1 MLSKMLDSQNKFKD
15 GQGGVC
21 QERVQ
26 HLANLALDVVE
37 SLLTTDE
44 TPINVRLNAAFRIF
58 ELCGTNTSD
67 AMGKAII
74 QGIESN
80 AREIERNAHELSYL
94 EALLKD
100 DMSSSNKKSDKKS
113 DNLNEIKSSVDGP
126 V

>member
-1 MLSKMLDSQNKFKD
+1 MIETTNSNSKEHLTH
-15 GQGGVC
+15 GVC

-26 HLANLALDVVE
+26 RLANLALDVVE

-58 ELCGTNTSD
+58 ELCGTNTTD

-74 QGIESN
+74 QGIENN
-80 AREIERNAHELSYL
+80 AREIEKNAHELSYL

-100 DMSSSNKKSDKKS
+100 NNSSSNKS
-113 DNLNEIKSSVDGP
+113 DNLNEIKTSVDGP
-126 V
+126 I